1 MVPAIDK
8 EDGPR
13 GVGAHRD
20 HERSLGSELH
30 RFVRRNWMTP
40 VRLFGLERGLGI
52 EPRGTQRRDPA
63 RDDRHAGE
71 HDTHGPE
78 HR

>member
-30 RFVRRNWMTP
+30 RFVRLN
-40 VRLFGLERGLGI
+40 G
-52 EPRGTQRRDPA
+52 
-63 RDDRHAGE
+63 
-71 HDTHGPE
+71 
-78 HR
+78 